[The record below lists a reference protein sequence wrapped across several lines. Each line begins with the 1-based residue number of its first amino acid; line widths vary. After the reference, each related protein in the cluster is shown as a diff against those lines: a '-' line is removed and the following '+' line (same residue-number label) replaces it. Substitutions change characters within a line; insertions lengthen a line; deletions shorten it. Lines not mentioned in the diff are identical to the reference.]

1 MRRKPEPFNPY
12 AAELLN
18 ADPPTKIESVAIPQE
33 FPLCRDF
40 TGREAIADPLDAYE
54 QAEDFGTFSEDT
66 GMRWESDREAMIAS
80 ARQARQARL
89 GDHRADSLGK
99 PLAEGPLAGDSS
111 ASDPAVDL

>member
-89 GDHRADSLGK
+89 DHRADSLGK